1 MAREREKSELWN
13 GERFRKFEER
23 VKEARLSS
31 EREKELGLLLEWVG
45 YWWTGSVSAL
55 LG

>member
-1 MAREREKSELWN
+1 MARERERRVSCGN

-31 EREKELGLLLEWVG
+31 EREKELRLLLDWVG
-45 YWWTGSVSAL
+45 FCLTGLV
-55 LG
+55 G